1 MLSQNGAAR
10 RDRAG
15 EGTPRKGRRAASRRA
30 ARGAQ
35 AANITDQDIDSI
47 IQKGQRATEELNN
60 KMTQFTENAMKFTL
74 DGGFNAYE
82 FKEEEEAP
90 EDAVDL
96 KQLIGARFGSGLE
109 KGGGGGRGQRARVR
123 PLRRG
128 RALGQRGRVWPPRW
142 GLWV

>member
-1 MLSQNGAAR
+1 
-10 RDRAG
+10 
-15 EGTPRKGRRAASRRA
+15 
-30 ARGAQ
+30 
-35 AANITDQDIDSI
+35 
-47 IQKGQRATEELNN
+47 
-60 KMTQFTENAMKFTL
+60 MTQFTENAMKFTL

-109 KGGGGGRGQRARVR
+109 MGGGGGRGQRARVR